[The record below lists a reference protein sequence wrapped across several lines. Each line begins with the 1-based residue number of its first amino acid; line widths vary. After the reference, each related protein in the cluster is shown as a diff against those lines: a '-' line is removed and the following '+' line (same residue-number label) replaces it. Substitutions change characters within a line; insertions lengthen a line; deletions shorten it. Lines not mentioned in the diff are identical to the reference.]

1 MAERKTLYQTIYHHL
16 KRQIESGEL
25 QPGDKIATERE
36 VMETFGV
43 SRVTTTRAL
52 QLLQS
57 ENLISRLPGRGS
69 YVLGSAQPS
78 PLLEEPLGPTRVTDG
93 VESTVSFETKDR
105 PECPPQVIGFVAP
118 FLHYSFGPTILATLE
133 EEVTKQDGVL
143 AVRCSYGDQALEEEA
158 IRKLLAAGA
167 KGVII
172 FPVNGEFYNP
182 LILQLHLQ
190 EFPMVVIDKFLPGIP
205 LSCVTTDNRQA
216 AYALTQQLLQLGHR
230 HIGYFSPKIEGTS
243 TLSERYEGFLE
254 ALTEEDVAF
263 GPDYFIEPISWAT
276 NSAVEDERQIE
287 QLKIWLDRNPELSA
301 VFASDDQL
309 AQCMLATVRRL
320 GLEVPKDFSI
330 VCFDG
335 PPVNLLFWSFTA
347 ALQDESVMAKQA
359 MDLLVAKLRG
369 DAKDAQRSV
378 VIPAK
383 IHLGQST
390 GTVRSS
396 SRRSEVSMAPS

>member
-57 ENLISRLPGRGS
+57 ENLISRQPGRGS
-69 YVLGSAQPS
+69 YVLDSEHPS
-78 PLLEEPLGPTRVTDG
+78 PPLEEPSLTPRIKDV
-93 VESTVSFETKDR
+93 VESTITLETKDSHER
-105 PECPPQVIGFVAP
+105 PSQVIGFVAP

-143 AVRCSYGDQALEEEA
+143 AVRCSYGDQDLEEEA

-167 KGVII
+167 KGLII

-216 AYALTQQLLQLGHR
+216 AYALTQQLLKLGHR
-230 HIGYFSPKIEGTS
+230 HIGYFSPKTEGTS

-254 ALTEEDVAF
+254 ALAEEEVAF
-263 GPDYFIEPISWAT
+263 VPEYFVEPISWTT

-287 QLKIWLDRNPELSA
+287 ELKLWLDRNPEVSA

-335 PPVNLLFWSFTA
+335 PPVNSLFWSFTA
-347 ALQDESVMAKQA
+347 ALQDQSAMAKQA
-359 MDLLVAKLRG
+359 MDLLFTKLRG
-369 DAKDAQRSV
+369 DTNSAQRSV
-378 VIPAK
+378 VVPAK

-390 GTVRSS
+390 GTARSS